1 MEPIRIL
8 HVVER
13 LNRGGAETMIMN
25 IYRYIDRNKI
35 QFDFLVH
42 SKEKSDYDEEVLELG
57 GKIFAINRFSIQH
70 INKYIKSIDEFFL
83 KHKDY
88 KIIHCHMA
96 SIASVL
102 LSRAKKFEIPIRII
116 HSHNAAVDSKMREII
131 KDIMR
136 PSIIRNS
143 NVFFSCSDKS
153 IKWLLGDKFDLS
165 KCTIVKNGIDLDKFK
180 FNKKSRTKMRKE
192 LGLEDK
198 FVIGHVGR
206 FTKQKNHRFLIQIF
220 DLIQKQR
227 EDAVLLLI
235 GRGELEEDIHQK
247 IHELNLSKKV
257 IFMGVRNDINDL
269 MQAMDIF
276 LFPSLQE
283 GLGIVLLEAQA
294 SGLKCITSKDVVP
307 TDIAVTNLV
316 EFIAL
321 EKSAE
326 FWSEKVI
333 YANKEYKRVDTT
345 SDIEKSGFSIL
356 KSSKDIESIYL
367 GLLDNSDLNIRRVCN
382 AEY

>member
-8 HVVER
+8 HVVDR

-25 IYRYIDRNKI
+25 IYRNIDRKKI

-42 SKEKSDYDEEVLELG
+42 SKEKSDYDDEVLELG
-57 GKIFAINRFSIQH
+57 GKIYVINSFSIKH
-70 INKYIKSIDEFFL
+70 INKYKKSIDKFFI
-83 KHKDY
+83 KHDEY

-102 LSRAKKFEIPIRII
+102 FSRAKKFGIPIRII
-116 HSHNAAVDSKMREII
+116 HSHNAAVDSRMREII
-131 KDIMR
+131 KDMMR
-136 PSIIRNS
+136 PSIVRNS

-180 FNKKSRTKMRKE
+180 FNDELRIKKRKE

-206 FTKQKNHRFLIQIF
+206 FTKQKNHKFLLKVF

-227 EDAVLLLI
+227 KDAVLLLV
-235 GRGELEEDIHQK
+235 GRGELEEEIHQK
-247 IHELNLSKKV
+247 VQDLNLSEKV
-257 IFMGVRNDINDL
+257 IFMGIRDDINDL
-269 MQAMDIF
+269 MQVMDIF

-294 SGLKCITSKDVVP
+294 SGLKCFTSKDVVP
-307 TDIAVTNLV
+307 NDIAVTNLV
-316 EFIAL
+316 EFIPL
-321 EKSAE
+321 DKRAE
-326 FWSEKVI
+326 FWSEKI
-333 YANKEYKRVDTT
+333 ISANKGYKRSDTT
-345 SDIEKSGFSIL
+345 SDIENNGFSIL
-356 KSSKDIESIYL
+356 KSSKDMESIYL
-367 GLLDNSDLNIRRVCN
+367 DLFNNNDLNIRREYN
-382 AEY
+382 A